1 MNFTPQ
7 GMIFPVSASIL
18 DRIDDYRKVLESD
31 SRPLLDF
38 IKWKPTPKHNV
49 EVLNETADYYRY
61 FDATKLAE
69 FLYECVQD
77 TIDNI
82 IPAEVRYLQK
92 YDEMKRYIDDQYEMP
107 DQMVALLVRFLEQ
120 NDGKL
125 SKRAKTSEFKEL
137 SDDEVIV
144 IENKYTE
151 IFKED

>member
-1 MNFTPQ
+1 
-7 GMIFPVSASIL
+7 
-18 DRIDDYRKVLESD
+18 
-31 SRPLLDF
+31 
-38 IKWKPTPKHNV
+38 
-49 EVLNETADYYRY
+49 
-61 FDATKLAE
+61 
-69 FLYECVQD
+69 VQD

-107 DQMVALLVRFLEQ
+107 DQMVALLVRFLDQ